1 MTMTNQTADE
11 AKRLRGRDE
20 ERLGALTRRE
30 PAASFGSL
38 SLVAQTRAIKTYPT
52 SPQRF
57 YACVAQTV
65 LGREVEGGPAILSAS
80 PATFFALNLGTAVP
94 PVGTA
99 ILATFV
105 ESRWVFRFDG

>member
-1 MTMTNQTADE
+1 MTNSSFDE

-20 ERLGALTRRE
+20 WLSDALTRRDRAE
-30 PAASFGSL
+30 SFGSL
-38 SLVAQTRAIKTYPT
+38 SLVAQTRAISAYPT

-65 LGREVEGGPAILSAS
+65 LGKEVEGGPATLSAN
-80 PATFFALNLGTAVP
+80 PANFFALNLGTAVP
-94 PVGTA
+94 PVGTT

-105 ESRWVFRFDG
+105 ENRWVFRFDG